1 MLKVLKVVLFVF
13 FLSQPLM
20 AELGFGTGTFGG
32 EVPWP
37 LSNQKVV
44 SVDNTRGL
52 WKLRAGSY
60 EKVFNVEMISHTN
73 GIDWIR
79 VSELDPKSF
88 KVISWGEGFFRRVST
103 ASSQSSYSSISLGD
117 FVGPADRLGRY
128 IYMFPN
134 GDIKEHPYLVRL
146 VEVETSVGNVLGI
159 SLIRFMDQDFEHLL
173 GRRLLKKPLSCHNEA
188 REPDDLA
195 CYFEGPF

>member
-13 FLSQPLM
+13 FLTPPLL
-20 AELGFGTGTFGG
+20 ADLGLGTGTFGG

-52 WKLRAGSY
+52 WKLRSGSF
-60 EKVFNVEMISHTN
+60 EKVFNVEMISHKN
-73 GIDWIR
+73 GMDWIR

-88 KVISWGEGFFRRVST
+88 QVISWGEGFFRQVS
-103 ASSQSSYSSISLGD
+103 ASNSQSSYSSISLGD
-117 FVGPADRLGRY
+117 LVGSADRLGRY

-134 GDIKEHPYLVRL
+134 GDIKEHSYLIRL
-146 VEVETSVGNVLGI
+146 VEVETSVGQVLGI
-159 SLIRFMDQDFEHLL
+159 SVIRFMDQNYEHLL
-173 GRRLLKKPLSCHNEA
+173 GQRLLKKPLSCQQDK
-188 REPDDLA
+188 RLPDDLS
-195 CYFEGPF
+195 CYIEEPI

>member
-13 FLSQPLM
+13 FFSPTLM
-20 AELGFGTGTFGG
+20 ADFAIGTGTFGG

-44 SVDNTRGL
+44 SADNTRGL

-60 EKVFNVEMISHTN
+60 EKVFNVEMISHKN
-73 GIDWIR
+73 GTDWIR

-88 KVISWGEGFFRRVST
+88 QVISWGEGFFRQMS
-103 ASSQSSYSSISLGD
+103 ASNSQSSYSSISLGD

-134 GDIKEHPYLVRL
+134 GDIKERPYLVRL

-159 SLIRFMDQDFEHLL
+159 SVIRFMDQDFEHLL
-173 GRRLLKKPLSCHNEA
+173 GRRLMKNPLACQQDK
-188 REPDDLA
+188 RLPDDLS
-195 CYFEGPF
+195 CYFDEPF